1 MAETVYEDSAFR
13 FTDPIR
19 VFKAN
24 DPYYF
29 EVDNIP
35 LAQLQENCLWLK
47 DQLTTKVQ
55 EKLQNI
61 KRSDID
67 ELKPYST
74 GGDRKVR
81 VKPGRYTARVNDV
94 ASKKPLQYLE
104 QVLGLAGSV
113 GQVDGWAAATDDPNG
128 LFPAGV
134 SPSYN
139 ALLSTALANFKGTTI
154 QNALHMNGLAERA
167 FTWPVRNA
175 DTPVDGTGVTLVP
188 NSLQYFGPSIKVPL
202 LAQQA
207 LLWVKTNPGANTSFS
222 VGTYDIGN
230 SNIGFG
236 LLPKTESQ
244 WVKKWRGVARTAIVD
259 IPNELS
265 IDIPAYDANDFYYT
279 DAQGNKVIVGAQNR
293 IDMVFIYSK
302 PVDASSTSTLKNLTS
317 DADGNAQPTVITKAE
332 LGVVRGAGIGPSFQE
347 QPSSWLYNPVKSVDA
362 QGNQMIVPSVG
373 DQWQDATQYGF
384 LAASGNDI
392 SQNIVGSFP
401 APDDIMNIAPLL
413 SEKLESD
420 AVELIGQSI
429 LPIAYVFVSNPGS
442 EGVTQ
447 VVLNS
452 DIIDIRP
459 FFRTTELA
467 YNERAGI
474 AGAMPQLSLANPA
487 VGKAE
492 LDTKVWE
499 LKKYIDGL
507 HAVETVH
514 SQDNISTLAAG
525 YVFGG
530 TTFGPEA
537 ALADFYS
544 TNMFSGDYGKA
555 IKYVAGKY
563 GFGNQNA
570 ADTATGPTAF
580 NLPALPQWD
589 VAKWAINYQDS
600 GKAANDY
607 ITIFANQ
614 STVNNF
620 TSQQQVNDGK
630 EYSIVAGSKRNKT
643 TEGSLGGGGT
653 RLTQFLNQVVGHSQY
668 QGGDGNLNNFITF
681 GVISKRIYFERGSVS
696 WLADYLVDIQF
707 INCLPQTY
715 FGSGNNDSPRDR
727 KATYTGWWVEKGW
740 DYFTIYISVAAP
752 ASWTES
758 LLPVYHGNAF
768 PYQNRDDS
776 AKWSNFIVMA
786 DDIMAHDNGFTSHG
800 PDPHTWSYNG
810 NPRAGLCTVPTVMWK
825 VTGIPMNDNA
835 NFYPNLDTRDPI
847 IQFKNS

>member
-61 KRSDID
+61 KRSDLD

-94 ASKKPLQYLE
+94 ASKKPLQYL
-104 QVLGLAGSV
+104 QQTLGLFGSV
-113 GQVDGWAAATDDPNG
+113 GQIDGWGVATNDPNG
-128 LFPAGV
+128 LFPNGV

-139 ALLSTALANFKGTTI
+139 ALLSTALDNFKETAGE
-154 QNALHMNGLAERA
+154 NALHMNGLAERA
-167 FTWPVRNA
+167 FTWPVV
-175 DTPVDGTGVTLVP
+175 DTNSPVNNTGVLLTTSNNQP
-188 NSLQYFGPSIKVPL
+188 NYISPFNKAPL
-202 LAQQA
+202 LSKEA
-207 LLWVKTNPGANTSFS
+207 LLWARNKPGTSTSFFA
-222 VGTYDIGN
+222 GTYDIGN
-230 SNIGFG
+230 QNIGFG

-279 DAQGNKVIVGAQNR
+279 DAQGNKVPVVAQNR

-302 PVDASSTSTLKNLTS
+302 PVDASSTSTLKNLTV
-317 DADGNAQPTVITKAE
+317 DINGKAQPTVITKAE

-347 QPSSWLYNPVKSVDA
+347 LTSLDAQYMPVKSVDA

-373 DQWQDATQYGF
+373 DQEEGDTYGF
-384 LAASGNDI
+384 LSTSGNDI
-392 SQNIVGSFP
+392 SQPIKGSFP

-429 LPIAYVFVSNPGS
+429 LPVAYVFVTNPGS

-467 YNERAGI
+467 YNERTGI

-507 HAVETVH
+507 HAVQPSH

-537 ALADFYS
+537 TLADYYTS
-544 TNMFSGDYGKA
+544 QYGSYGKA

-570 ADTATGPTAF
+570 ADTATGPVAF

-589 VAKWAINYQDS
+589 QAKWVADQGVSNP
-600 GKAANDY
+600 GKSANDY

-614 STVNNF
+614 SVEGTDNSPDTWHAN
-620 TSQQQVNDGK
+620 TPD
-630 EYSIVAGSKRNKT
+630 ESIVAGSKRNET

-653 RLTQFLNQVVGHSQY
+653 RLDRFGNQSIGEING
-668 QGGDGNLNNFITF
+668 QGGGKHQWMTF
-681 GVISKRIYFERGSVS
+681 GIISKRIYFERGSIP
-696 WLADYLVDIQF
+696 WLADYLIDIQF

-715 FGSGNNDSPRDR
+715 FGSGDQSSDVDER

-752 ASWTES
+752 AGFNDAGQLTCGS
-758 LLPVYHGNAF
+758 F
-768 PYQNRDDS
+768 PNEQRSDNLR
-776 AKWSNFIVMA
+776 WSNFLVMT
-786 DDIMAHDNGFTSHG
+786 DDIMGS
-800 PDPHTWSYNG
+800 DPSPMSSDHQYGYQG
-810 NPRAGLCTVPTVMWK
+810 NVKAGMCTLPTIMWK
-825 VTGIPMNDNA
+825 VTGIPMSDNA
-835 NFYPNLDTRDPI
+835 NFYPNLDTTDPI

>member
-61 KRSDID
+61 KRSDLD

-81 VKPGRYTARVNDV
+81 VKPGRYTARVNDA
-94 ASKKPLQYLE
+94 ASKKPLQYL
-104 QVLGLAGSV
+104 QQTMGLAGSV
-113 GQVDGWAAATDDPNG
+113 GQVDGWNAATDDPNG

-139 ALLSTALANFKGTTI
+139 ALLSAALDNFKQTTED
-154 QNALHMNGLAERA
+154 NALHMNGLAERA

-175 DTPVDGTGVTLVP
+175 NTPVDITGATLTTA
-188 NSLQYFGPSIKVPL
+188 NNTLQYFGPSIKVAIL
-202 LAQQA
+202 IQQA
-207 LLWVKTNPGANTSFS
+207 LLWVKTKPGANTDFF
-222 VGTYDIGN
+222 VGTYETGN
-230 SNIGFG
+230 QNIGFG

-279 DAQGNKVIVGAQNR
+279 DAQGNKVLVAAQNR

-302 PVDASSTSTLKNLTS
+302 PVDASSTSTLKNLTEV
-317 DADGNAQPTVITKAE
+317 GGKAQPTVITKAE

-347 QPSSWLYNPVKSVDA
+347 QPSSWLYNPVNSTDA

-373 DQWQDATQYGF
+373 DQEEGDTYGF
-384 LAASGNDI
+384 LSTSGNDI
-392 SQNIVGSFP
+392 SQPIKGSFP

-429 LPIAYVFVSNPGS
+429 LPVAYVFVTNPGS

-492 LDTKVWE
+492 LDTRIWE
-499 LKKYIDGL
+499 IKKYIDGL
-507 HAVETVH
+507 HAIVPIH
-514 SQDNISTLAAG
+514 AQDNISTLAAG

-537 ALADFYS
+537 TLADYLS
-544 TNMFSGDYGKA
+544 SKGEANGDYAAA
-555 IKYVAGKY
+555 IDLVAKKY

-570 ADTATGPTAF
+570 SVEGPPAF
-580 NLPALPQWD
+580 ELPALPQWD
-589 VAKWAINYQDS
+589 WAKWVESQGVS
-600 GKAANDY
+600 SPGKSANDY
-607 ITIFANQ
+607 ITIFSNQ
-614 STVNNF
+614 SSTPTEN
-620 TSQQQVNDGK
+620 TASEWHASTPDQ
-630 EYSIVAGSKRNKT
+630 SIVAGSKRSET
-643 TEGSLGGGGT
+643 STGSIGEGEP
-653 RLTQFLNQVVGHSQY
+653 RLDRFGNQSIGEING
-668 QGGDGNLNNFITF
+668 QGEGKNQWITF
-681 GVISKRIYFERGSVS
+681 GIISKKISFEGSRPD
-696 WLADYLVDIQF
+696 WLADYMVDIQF

-715 FGSGNNDSPRDR
+715 FGSGDQSDDVDER

-740 DYFTIYISVAAP
+740 DHFTIYISVAAP
-752 ASWTES
+752 AGFHDAGQLTCGSYPNEQRS
-758 LLPVYHGNAF
+758 DNL
-768 PYQNRDDS
+768 R
-776 AKWSNFIVMA
+776 WSNFLVMT
-786 DDIMAHDNGFTSHG
+786 DEIMGSDSSPMSTDHQYG
-800 PDPHTWSYNG
+800 YEG
-810 NPRAGLCTVPTVMWK
+810 NVKAGMCTLPTIMWK
-825 VTGIPMNDNA
+825 LTGIPSNDNPYFYSDIDA
-835 NFYPNLDTRDPI
+835 NSENAITLK
-847 IQFKNS
+847 QN